1 MAREISLKFYSIDT
15 LAAAKGLLG
24 KYLVRRYRSKKISL
38 MITDVEAYIGQD
50 DKACHASCGKTER
63 NKTMFGKAGRW
74 YVYFTY
80 GMHWMLNCVAG
91 ESGYPAAVL
100 IRSIKPVMGLD
111 YIRERRHPIPQE
123 HWTNGPAK
131 LTKALDI
138 TGELNGVDLCSKSG
152 GLFIEEGVTIT
163 DGQVHTTARI
173 GIQYAPEPWKSKK
186 WRFVTEIMNGVEG

>member
-1 MAREISLKFYSIDT
+1 MVLERDFYLLPAQAVAR
-15 LAAAKGLLG
+15 GLLG
-24 KYLVRRYRSKKISL
+24 KKLIRQINNQTICGYILE
-38 MITDVEAYIGQD
+38 TEAYDGERD
-50 DKACHASCGKTER
+50 EACHARNGKTER
-63 NKTMFGKAGRW
+63 NKVMYGPGGYA
-74 YVYFTY
+74 YIYFTY

>member
-80 GMHWMLNCVAG
+80 GMHWMLNIVT
-91 ESGYPAAVL
+91 ESEGYPAAVL
-100 IRSIKPVMGLD
+100 IRGTDKVL
-111 YIRERRHPIPQE
+111 
-123 HWTNGPAK
+123 GPARI
-131 LTKALDI
+131 TKFLKIDKKFDGLPASKKSGLWIEDRGFKVKASEI
-138 TGELNGVDLCSKSG
+138 KKAPRVGVDYA
-152 GLFIEEGVTIT
+152 GVW
-163 DGQVHTTARI
+163 AKR
-173 GIQYAPEPWKSKK
+173 P
-186 WRFVTEIMNGVEG
+186 WRFYISRE